1 MAEPETWTLTL
12 DEPDRYGREQVRTVN
27 LTIDIRDFKDKAGF
41 AWLVL
46 AANPHLSVRDIQEV
60 LANVGEQHERPLGW
74 ISRRRWLF
82 HGTGSAGAK
91 QNADGLDGKARNLME
106 DNPHLSNRQMVY
118 LLRERGSIRRSREW
132 VRKNRVSGN

>member
-1 MAEPETWTLTL
+1 MPDTWTLTL

-41 AWLVL
+41 AWLVM

-60 LANVGEQHERPLGW
+60 LANVGEQHERPRGW
-74 ISRRRWLF
+74 ISRRRWIF
-82 HGTGSAGAK
+82 HGSQKPGTRR
-91 QNADGLDGKARNLME
+91 NADGLDEKARKIMAE
-106 DNPHLSNRQMVY
+106 NPHLSNRQIVHV
-118 LLRERGSIRRSREW
+118 LRENGIRRSREW

>member
-1 MAEPETWTLTL
+1 MADTWTLTL
-12 DEPDRYGREQVRTVN
+12 EEPDRYGREQVRTVN

-60 LANVGEQHERPLGW
+60 LANVGEQHERPAGW
-74 ISRRRWLF
+74 ISRRRWMF
-82 HGTGSAGAK
+82 HGTGKAGAK
-91 QNADGLDGKARNLME
+91 QNADGLDEKARKIME
-106 DNPHLSNRQMVY
+106 ENPHLSNRQMVY
-118 LLRERGSIRRSREW
+118 VLREHGINRSREY